1 MIIQKIDYK
10 GINIL
15 RAYKNGEIVWNASEI
30 LYFDI
35 GRTVIPLKYFIT
47 TASSGAPLIKK
58 MFTKISHSRDMGF
71 YSSDSKIREQ
81 TFKIT
86 VKDTID
92 LQSEASAN
100 LVERKKIKV
109 NDIVYFSAS
118 HAPYFDLKDIISSST
133 ANKSVI
139 VSDESEVTS
148 VNQVIENLLLT
159 FLNSSP
165 SRINNLLHMISFL
178 GEENLVSSQSHRI
191 NKNLFIKE
199 QSYSI
204 ARSVLSQRLPAISE
218 IKQNLNDML
227 RLIISKKM
235 AANYNINTIKRI
247 NLNNDD
253 SVNISNRKSIK
264 INLLENLR
272 FQPSGVSFG
281 WLKIENIYNVFLNNT
296 SSRFFDAE
304 SHTIWYLSS
313 FIEFLPITSRY
324 CVSTED
330 LYATKHLYLNNQDSE
345 ILNQTIQIILNKKEK
360 LVSSD
365 SKGAWGFIMIGEVLK
380 TIMKA
385 SRSKETSI
393 FNKVSLNRDDIKITV
408 SLSVQIKL
416 YNKIETLK
424 NYITFKES
432 KSKNLVQNLSI
443 EFLKRIYFDASSG
456 KRVYWEK
463 SIGGQENAKI
473 TEGLTRIFRSL
484 NVFSSKL
491 LLVQNQIPSK
501 IITLHSI
508 IEQPASA
515 VFVPGLEK
523 KVQIIKK
530 QLDNYFRAQIF
541 ADVAEKQKIEFSLL
555 KLKGDRVL
563 KLGDI
568 KKIFNNVK
576 IAENSFMTLVFSI
589 GLLSLQLSASQR
601 HVIYVKLH
609 LHSLFE
615 EFLQSNIN
623 NRVCSILEFFRLN
636 SSFRENF
643 GFNCQNVFIPD
654 FSQENQIKTNIK
666 QRLKHNLSLTYKNQ
680 IKDSAKIEQYL
691 YEILSLSHFNF
702 IPTFYSRQFVFSS
715 SILSGSEKLKN
726 FVSTG
731 KTKILLYFN
740 IQKACYSEI
749 KLKEQAGEKIYSS
762 LVLDDGDGFKWI
774 YPIWIDENNI
784 FIQQVFNFSYESGEI
799 E

>member
-15 RAYKNGEIVWNASEI
+15 RAYKNGEIVWNASEV

-35 GRTVIPLKYFIT
+35 GRTTISLKHFIT
-47 TASSGAPLIKK
+47 TASSGAPFIKE
-58 MFTKISHSRDMGF
+58 MFTKISHSRDIGF
-71 YSSDSKIREQ
+71 YSSDSKNQKQI
-81 TFKIT
+81 FKIT
-86 VKDTID
+86 VEDTMD
-92 LQSEASAN
+92 LWSKASAN
-100 LVERKKIKV
+100 LAEKKKIKV

-227 RLIISKKM
+227 RLIISKKIV
-235 AANYNINTIKRI
+235 ANYNINTIKRI

-253 SVNISNRKSIK
+253 SVSINNRKSIK

-281 WLKIENIYNVFLNNT
+281 WLKIENIYNIFLNNT
-296 SSRFFDAE
+296 PSRFFDAE
-304 SHTIWYLSS
+304 SHIIWYLSS

-324 CVSTED
+324 CVSTQD
-330 LYATKHLYLNNQDSE
+330 LYIIKHLYLKNQDSE
-345 ILNQTIQIILNKKEK
+345 ILNQAIQIILNKKEK

-365 SKGAWGFIMIGEVLK
+365 SKSACSFIMIREVSK
-380 TIMKA
+380 IIMKA
-385 SRSKETSI
+385 SRTRETSI
-393 FNKVSLNRDDIKITV
+393 FNKVSLNRDDIKIAV

-432 KSKNLVQNLSI
+432 KSKNFVQNLSI

-456 KRVYWEK
+456 KRIYWEK
-463 SIGGQENAKI
+463 LIGGQENAKI
-473 TEGLTRIFRSL
+473 IEGLTRILRSL
-484 NVFSSKL
+484 NAFSSKF
-491 LLVQNQIPSK
+491 LLVQNQIPSE
-501 IITLHSI
+501 IIALYSI
-508 IEQPASA
+508 IDQPARA

-523 KVQIIKK
+523 RAQIIKK
-530 QLDNYFRAQIF
+530 QLDNVFRTQFSVDA
-541 ADVAEKQKIEFSLL
+541 AEKQKIECFLL
-555 KLKGDRVL
+555 NLKGNRIL
-563 KLGDI
+563 ELGDI

-576 IAENSFMTLVFSI
+576 IIENSFAALVFSI
-589 GLLSLQLSASQR
+589 GLLSLQLSASQGC
-601 HVIYVKLH
+601 VIHAKLF

-623 NRVCSILEFFRLN
+623 NRVYSILDFFKFN
-636 SSFRENF
+636 SSFHENISF
-643 GFNCQNVFIPD
+643 DYQNIFISV
-654 FSQENQIKTNIK
+654 FSQKNKIKTTIK
-666 QRLKHNLSLTYKNQ
+666 QRLRHNLSLTCKNQ
-680 IKDSAKIEQYL
+680 IKNSAKIEWYL
-691 YEILSLSHFNF
+691 YEDLSLSHFNF
-702 IPTFYSRQFVFSS
+702 IPTFYSRQFVFNS

-731 KTKILLYFN
+731 NAKILLHFN
-740 IQKACYSEI
+740 IQKACYTEI
-749 KLKEQAGEKIYSS
+749 KLKEQAGEKIYSN
-762 LVLDDGDGFKWI
+762 LVLDDGAGFKWI

-784 FIQQVFNFSYESGEI
+784 FIQQVFNFSYESGRI